1 MDKLFILVLVALFS
15 IVCALNNDNIDIH
28 VNVDPDSKAYHQFK
42 TREGSFNYGY
52 NVAKK
57 MFNQFQH
64 KVRGPDDVTY
74 GCYGFVDPENGTH
87 LYHYV
92 SDLKGYRVV
101 APNKTTKIYR
111 QRVTDSV
118 KQLLNAVEESIPW
131 ERLYFPEV
139 CRHLYISQKE
149 SNQFSI
155 PEGYVV
161 DDYGSLVSS
170 TPKPKVVTPAPPVS
184 VTIPRVVPVTVKAP
198 ARLTPPP
205 LATSKPAA
213 RRTAAPQTPA
223 PPRNNNNNNF
233 NVPSG
238 SVTIFQG
245 STPLRVSPTTP
256 RPTQLSPVS
265 PAAQSPSFVQIAP
278 SAPFGSPVS
287 QATTPRSTRVPLG
300 TPAPRFPVNDY
311 PSKIVQKPIEI
322 VPNLKPGVV
331 SRRPQDNNILNL
343 ATTQSET
350 VLIPKDLDNQVDL
363 VAIGQDIQEVK
374 ATLKKL
380 FQHIL
385 SRNADCNVPAAAA
398 PPPPSYDQ
406 RVVPGAG
413 PTAGGSQVT
422 AFLPLIVTDFYPG
435 AGAPLSTGAPVD
447 LRVGG
452 VPSSPAVPAAG
463 HPLGALKLAL
473 PAYPASAY
481 HAAPQCPV
489 CRSDSGKK

>member
-1 MDKLFILVLVALFS
+1 MCEYWWLGDVKNFW
-15 IVCALNNDNIDIH
+15 
-28 VNVDPDSKAYHQFK
+28 VDERITF
-42 TREGSFNYGY
+42 F
-52 NVAKK
+52 
-57 MFNQFQH
+57 
-64 KVRGPDDVTY
+64 
-74 GCYGFVDPENGTH
+74 
-87 LYHYV
+87 
-92 SDLKGYRVV
+92 YR
-101 APNKTTKIYR
+101 
-111 QRVTDSV
+111 

-223 PPRNNNNNNF
+223 PPRNNNNNF

-300 TPAPRFPVNDY
+300 TPAPRFPVNG
-311 PSKIVQKPIEI
+311 E
-322 VPNLKPGVV
+322 
-331 SRRPQDNNILNL
+331 
-343 ATTQSET
+343 
-350 VLIPKDLDNQVDL
+350 
-363 VAIGQDIQEVK
+363 
-374 ATLKKL
+374 
-380 FQHIL
+380 F
-385 SRNADCNVPAAAA
+385 
-398 PPPPSYDQ
+398 
-406 RVVPGAG
+406 
-413 PTAGGSQVT
+413 
-422 AFLPLIVTDFYPG
+422 
-435 AGAPLSTGAPVD
+435 
-447 LRVGG
+447 
-452 VPSSPAVPAAG
+452 
-463 HPLGALKLAL
+463 
-473 PAYPASAY
+473 
-481 HAAPQCPV
+481 
-489 CRSDSGKK
+489 